1 MLRWIHQI
9 RIYFKILLN
18 ETENRQSD
26 LKIQIRIALKERT
39 RILTLLIHSLKKTHN
54 NIFCFFQASWRKQS
68 QMIMQKHSHRKVD
81 LLSN

>member
-39 RILTLLIHSLKKTHN
+39 RDVIHYYKDKRSYNALKEDRFARADRLCT
-54 NIFCFFQASWRKQS
+54 
-68 QMIMQKHSHRKVD
+68 
-81 LLSN
+81 

>member
-39 RILTLLIHSLKKTHN
+39 HSIYYYNEVYNSRLRIQITYHFKT
-54 NIFCFFQASWRKQS
+54 
-68 QMIMQKHSHRKVD
+68 
-81 LLSN
+81 